1 MRRVLLCVAVLLGL
15 CAGWPPPSFGRAG
28 RAVPQ
33 EVLRPARIRARALRR
48 QPPTGLPRRLDGQV
62 DPVVWQDSGGWH
74 GADSLDAAPL
84 WSMASAAGPDGRG
97 VPAPVPDLCAA
108 WATERPKAPVD
119 IVWGPHDAGWFVAI
133 CKKTRGSLGWKSI
146 AFLIPREGI
155 PASGKIW
162 DYSHSVNWLER
173 RIGYDLFPKLPSHL
187 QEIIE
192 EMSASELLCPV
203 QEFDAAPIDAPDMEV
218 DHDWEDDRREID

>member
-1 MRRVLLCVAVLLGL
+1 MLRVLLCVAVLLGL

-97 VPAPVPDLCAA
+97 VPAPLPDLCAA

-192 EMSASELLCPV
+192 EMTATELLCPF
-203 QEFDAAPIDAPDMEV
+203 QEYDPRIDDGPEHEVDYDME
-218 DHDWEDDRREID
+218 EDAREIA